1 MEKNCLSLLQSVADL
16 NDAFVVIFKEN
27 DVLFTNRSFNKFFG
41 VSSTKE
47 YNQNFGA
54 FVNNFVPHPYYFH
67 GEKVPTSEIWYN
79 AISELEEIDRVVS
92 FLSHTHEPHAFS
104 VSMYNHEESFSVVTF
119 TDITQTLIKRIMT
132 QNKTNIDARTGAYTK
147 QYFLQIK
154 QSFEEAASFNEK
166 IISLISIDIF
176 SETTLS
182 HEDIKEFITLLQH
195 TIRHEDMLIKWENQ
209 KFVLAF
215 LVDDAEN
222 ANRVS
227 NKIKSM
233 LSNYTLSGFSYEL
246 TSIHQEKKESISKLI
261 NRLNS

>member
-1 MEKNCLSLLQSVADL
+1 MEKSCLSLLQSVADL
-16 NDAFVVIFKEN
+16 NEAFVVIFQQD
-27 DVLFTNRSFNKFFG
+27 DVLFTNRAFNKFFG

-104 VSMYNHEESFSVVTF
+104 VSIQNNEEGFNVVTF

-154 QSFEEAASFNEK
+154 QSFQDAASFNEK

-182 HEDIKEFITLLQH
+182 HEDIKEFASELQH
-195 TIRHEDMLIKWENQ
+195 TIRNDDMLIKWENQ

-222 ANRVS
+222 AKWVS
-227 NKIKSM
+227 IKIKSM
-233 LSNYTLSGFSYEL
+233 LANYKLAGFSYEVTML
-246 TSIHQEKKESISKLI
+246 EQKPSESIGKLI
-261 NRLNS
+261 NRVNS